1 MNTLSI
7 FSFQSVRYKKISKIA
22 AALSMQIRASNHLM
36 NFYQTDTVSQVL
48 FVVMDEAL
56 TRRNYKST
64 GLY

>member
-7 FSFQSVRYKKISKIA
+7 FSFQSVRYKKIREIA